1 MNTEMFELNE
11 TDISVWVSP
20 ELFLNLYSDVYKFD
34 TEIKVTK
41 EIAFILSIIF
51 MILGVVGNVSNW
63 SLGRT
68 AWKKEGPTTLLK
80 EHQCVCERELRQML
94 VFLPFAVSP

>member
-1 MNTEMFELNE
+1 MFFKNKSKEELIYEKGVQRINKKKIRYLFVRRVSLVAAGLFRLLYYNE
-11 TDISVWVSP
+11 
-20 ELFLNLYSDVYKFD
+20 K
-34 TEIKVTK
+34 
-41 EIAFILSIIF
+41 AF
-51 MILGVVGNVSNW
+51 GVVGNVSNW

>member
-1 MNTEMFELNE
+1 MLRKNQKR
-11 TDISVWVSP
+11 
-20 ELFLNLYSDVYKFD
+20 NLY
-34 TEIKVTK
+34 TK
-41 EIAFILSIIF
+41 KEFKNQQEEDSLSFCAYRVSFVAAGLFRLLYYNEKAF
-51 MILGVVGNVSNW
+51 GVVGNVSNW